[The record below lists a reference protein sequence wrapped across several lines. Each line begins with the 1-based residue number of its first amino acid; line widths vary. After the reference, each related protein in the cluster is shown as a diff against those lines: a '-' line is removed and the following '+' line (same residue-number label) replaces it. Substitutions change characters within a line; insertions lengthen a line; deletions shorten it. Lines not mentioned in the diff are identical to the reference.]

1 MKRRCSSR
9 HCCPRTRNLS
19 KRRAAALGAW
29 CQGFLYGL
37 GTSSLADATQLPGDV
52 GEVVRDLTEITHVAA
67 DSAESLESN
76 EGAYAELVELR
87 PTAPKALNPT
97 KGLMLSWS
105 SSYVRGCSYC
115 SMNWNR
121 YAAKQ
126 AAPKVYCTDM
136 SRHAAK
142 STARSKSHSRPLP
155 RVPAP
160 PKLKTIGREEFT
172 RRRRQLMR
180 LMGRDAIAIIP
191 AAPVRHRNND
201 VEYPYRQ
208 DSDFQ
213 YLTGF
218 GEPESVAVL
227 VPGREHAQY
236 VMFVRDRDPERETW
250 DGRRAGTEG
259 AIRQYGADDAFPI
272 SDIDE
277 ILPGLMENR
286 TRVFYAMGTHPEF
299 DQRVVGWL
307 NGLRTQARHGKH
319 PPQEFVTLDY
329 VLHDM
334 RLTKS
339 RTEIDVMRES
349 ARIASGAHIRAMQAC
364 RPGGSE
370 FGITAEILHEFRRH
384 NADTSYEPIVG
395 GGANSCILHYRENN
409 QPLRGGD
416 LLLIDAGCEYE
427 YYASDITRTF
437 PVNGRF
443 SPAQRAVYDIVLA
456 ANEAAIRTV
465 RPGASWNDPHEAAVQ
480 VVTQGLV
487 KLGLL
492 KGSVAKLV
500 KEGAYRRFFMHRT
513 GHWLGMDV
521 HDVGDYK
528 LADEWRVLEP
538 GMALTIE
545 PGIYI
550 PAGLKGVPR
559 RFDNIGIRIEDDVVV
574 TRDGVEVLTAGAP
587 KGPDAIE
594 ALMAAA

>member
-1 MKRRCSSR
+1 MSR
-9 HCCPRTRNLS
+9 QNVKSHFGSTAPAPGHV
-19 KRRAAALGAW
+19 RRAALK
-29 CQGFLYGL
+29 
-37 GTSSLADATQLPGDV
+37 P
-52 GEVVRDLTEITHVAA
+52 
-67 DSAESLESN
+67 
-76 EGAYAELVELR
+76 
-87 PTAPKALNPT
+87 P
-97 KGLMLSWS
+97 
-105 SSYVRGCSYC
+105 
-115 SMNWNR
+115 
-121 YAAKQ
+121 
-126 AAPKVYCTDM
+126 AAPKVI
-136 SRHAAK
+136 SRD
-142 STARSKSHSRPLP
+142 
-155 RVPAP
+155 
-160 PKLKTIGREEFT
+160 EFG

-180 LMGRDAIAIIP
+180 LMGRDTIAIVP
-191 AAPVRHRNND
+191 AAPVRHRNSD

-236 VMFVRDRDPERETW
+236 VLFVRDRDPERETW

-259 AIRQYGADDAFPI
+259 ATRQYGADDAFPI
-272 SDIDE
+272 TDIDE

-319 PPQEFVTLDY
+319 PPQEFVALDY

-349 ARIASGAHIRAMQAC
+349 ARIACGAHVRAMQAC
-364 RPGGSE
+364 RPGGTE
-370 FGITAEILHEFRRH
+370 FGLAAELLHEFRRH

-409 QPLRGGD
+409 QPLKNGD

-437 PVNGRF
+437 PINGRF
-443 SPAQRAVYDIVLA
+443 SPEQRAVYDIVLA
-456 ANEAAIRTV
+456 ANEAAIQKV
-465 RPGASWNDPHEAAVQ
+465 RPGGSWNDPHEAAVH

-487 KLGLL
+487 RLGLL

-550 PAGLKGVPR
+550 PAGVKGVPR

-587 KGPDAIE
+587 KDPDAIE

>member
-1 MKRRCSSR
+1 MSR
-9 HCCPRTRNLS
+9 QNVKS
-19 KRRAAALGAW
+19 NSRARAQAPAH
-29 CQGFLYGL
+29 
-37 GTSSLADATQLPGDV
+37 S
-52 GEVVRDLTEITHVAA
+52 RVAA
-67 DSAESLESN
+67 TK
-76 EGAYAELVELR
+76 
-87 PTAPKALNPT
+87 PPPAL
-97 KGLMLSWS
+97 
-105 SSYVRGCSYC
+105 
-115 SMNWNR
+115 
-121 YAAKQ
+121 
-126 AAPKVYCTDM
+126 PKVI
-136 SRHAAK
+136 S
-142 STARSKSHSRPLP
+142 
-155 RVPAP
+155 
-160 PKLKTIGREEFT
+160 REEFA
-172 RRRRQLMR
+172 RRRRQLMQ
-180 LMGRDAIAIIP
+180 LMGRDTIAIIP
-191 AAPVRHRNND
+191 AAPVRHRNSD

-236 VMFVRDRDPERETW
+236 VLFVRDRDPERETW

-259 AIRQYGADDAFPI
+259 ATRQYGADDAFPI
-272 SDIDE
+272 TDIDE

-299 DQRVVGWL
+299 DQRVMGWL

-319 PPQEFVTLDY
+319 PPQEFVALDY

-339 RTEIDVMRES
+339 RAEIDVMRES

-364 RPGGSE
+364 RPGGTE
-370 FGITAEILHEFRRH
+370 FGIAAEILHEFRRH

-395 GGANSCILHYRENN
+395 GGANSCILHYREND
-409 QPLRGGD
+409 QPLKSGD

-443 SPAQRAVYDIVLA
+443 SPEQRAVYDIVLA
-456 ANEAAIRTV
+456 ANEAAIQKV
-465 RPGASWNDPHEAAVQ
+465 RPGGSWNDPHEAAVQ

-492 KGSVAKLV
+492 KGSVAKLT

-538 GMALTIE
+538 GMSLTIE

-574 TRDGVEVLTAGAP
+574 TRDGVEVLTASVP
-587 KGPDAIE
+587 KDPDAIE